1 MNKMIILNDTTLRDG
16 EQAAGVAFRREEKL
30 HIARMLDTIGVQE
43 IEAGIP
49 AMGKEEQGTIKA
61 ILGLGLKA
69 EISTWNRAVILDI
82 NASIDCGVK
91 MVSISVPVSDIHLKY
106 VLNRD
111 RRWVLEQTK
120 RVIDYAKEYGIYVCV
135 GAVDASRSAG
145 DFLMRFARLIQDCG
159 ADRLRFDDTVGI
171 LDPFQTFEIINK
183 LRSEIEMDIEIHCHN
198 DFGMATANTLAAI
211 KAGARYASVTVNG
224 LGERAGN
231 AALEEV
237 VMALKH
243 IEETD
248 FGFDTARFRE
258 LSEYVANASS
268 RAISVSKPIVGS
280 DIFAHESGVHVD
292 GILKNPLTYEPF
304 SPGDVGLD
312 RKILIGKHSG
322 SHAVRR
328 VFEKLGISLTEDESR
343 DILRMVRIA
352 AENTKKALSDD
363 ELMGVYQKYM
373 DEYSHSSNKLQ
384 LINHEISRD

>member
-1 MNKMIILNDTTLRDG
+1 MNKMVIINDTTLRDG

-49 AMGKEEQGTIKA
+49 AMGKEEEETIKA
-61 ILGLGLKA
+61 IISMGLKA
-69 EISTWNRAVILDI
+69 EISTWNRAVISDI
-82 NASIDCGVK
+82 KASVDCGVK
-91 MVSISVPVSDIHLKY
+91 MVSIAVPVSDIHLKY
-106 VLNRD
+106 VLNKDRD
-111 RRWVLEQTK
+111 WALGQTK
-120 RVIDYAKEYGIYVCV
+120 RVIDYAKEYGLYVCV

-145 DFLMRFARLIQDCG
+145 DFLMKFARLVQDCG

-171 LDPFQTFEIINK
+171 IDPFQTFNIINK
-183 LRSEIEMDIEIHCHN
+183 LRSEIRVDIEIHSHN

-243 IEETD
+243 IEGTD
-248 FGFDTARFRE
+248 LGVDTARFRE

-268 RAISVSKPIVGS
+268 RAIPVSKPVVGS
-280 DIFAHESGVHVD
+280 DIFAHESGIHAD
-292 GILKNPLTYEPF
+292 GT
-304 SPGDVGLD
+304 PGDVGLD

-328 VFEKLGISLTEDESR
+328 VFGKLGISLTEDESK

-373 DEYSHSSNKLQ
+373 DKKIRKS
-384 LINHEISRD
+384 

>member
-1 MNKMIILNDTTLRDG
+1 MNKMIIINDTTLRDG

-30 HIARMLDTIGVQE
+30 HIARMLDASGVQE

-49 AMGKEEQGTIKA
+49 AMGKEEEEIIKA
-61 ILGLGLKA
+61 ILSMGLKA
-69 EISTWNRAVILDI
+69 EISTWNRAVISDI
-82 NASIDCGVK
+82 KASVDCGVK
-91 MVSISVPVSDIHLKY
+91 MVSIAVPVSDIHLKY
-106 VLNRD
+106 ILNRN

-120 RVIDYAKEYGIYVCV
+120 KVIDYAKEYGLYVCV
-135 GAVDASRSAG
+135 GAVNASRSTG
-145 DFLMRFARLIQDCG
+145 DFLMKFARLVQDCG

-171 LDPFQTFEIINK
+171 LDPFQTFAIINK
-183 LRSEIEMDIEIHCHN
+183 LRSEVRVDIEIHSHN

-211 KAGARYASVTVNG
+211 KAGAKYASVTVNG

-243 IEETD
+243 VEGTD
-248 FGFDTARFRE
+248 LGFDTAHFRE

-268 RAISVSKPIVGS
+268 RAIPASKPIVGS

-292 GILKNPLTYEPF
+292 GILKNPRTYEPF

-322 SHAVRR
+322 SHAVRC
-328 VFEKLGISLTEDESR
+328 VFEKLGINLTEKESG
-343 DILRMVRIA
+343 DILGMVRIA

-363 ELMGVYQKYM
+363 ELMGVYQ
-373 DEYSHSSNKLQ
+373 EYIDK
-384 LINHEISRD
+384 